1 MSFLDLTQKQL
12 IMATKKQIINAI
24 TNKLSTMSERRL
36 KEFVWHLRDLIVEDL
51 NYQEEV
57 QVESKDN
64 PNGQVLRVSELRD
77 LMGNKVGS
85 ERIEWEYYPKE
96 IFPDE
101 RIRFIRT
108 RHFDKNDIEVIGQ
121 GREIEHL
128 SDGKITSKLI

>member
-1 MSFLDLTQKQL
+1 MGLLDLTQNQL
-12 IMATKKQIINAI
+12 VKATKVQILTKIND
-24 TNKLSTMSERRL
+24 KLSAMTERRL
-36 KEFVWHLRDLIVEDL
+36 KEFVWHIRDLIVEDL

-57 QVESKDN
+57 QVESKDCK
-64 PNGQVLRVSELRD
+64 NGQILRVREIRD